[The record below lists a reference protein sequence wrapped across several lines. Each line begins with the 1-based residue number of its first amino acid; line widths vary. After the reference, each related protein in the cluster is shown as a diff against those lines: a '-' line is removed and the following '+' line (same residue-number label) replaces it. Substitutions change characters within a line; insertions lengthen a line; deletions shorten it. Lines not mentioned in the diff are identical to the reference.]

1 MSDTHVRN
9 ILIRIEEQLA
19 TVVDLNPQAQQ
30 AIENL
35 LNLVEH
41 LVADLDEGVA
51 LSRAADNKGKRDHRH
66 NITPVVDLLSV
77 LHRVRKPGEPRV
89 FPWNHA
95 IKSLDRDLHRIQGA
109 AGIHLHCPSE
119 HTHTP
124 SCYTY
129 GFHAF
134 RYGFAQNNTD
144 HLTRDQVQEQMGH
157 RSAQTTDRYIDYTK
171 RMKAAQVDV
180 YVPAALRKKS
190 TG

>member
-1 MSDTHVRN
+1 LQFES
-9 ILIRIEEQLA
+9 
-19 TVVDLNPQAQQ
+19 QQ
-30 AIENL
+30 MDGPFA
-35 LNLVEH
+35 
-41 LVADLDEGVA
+41 GPF
-51 LSRAADNKGKRDHRH
+51 AA
-66 NITPVVDLLSV
+66 
-77 LHRVRKPGEPRV
+77 

-109 AGIHLHCPSE
+109 AEIHLHCPSE

-134 RYGFAQNNTD
+134 RYEFAQNNTD
-144 HLTRDQVQEQMGH
+144 HLTRDQVQEQMDH
-157 RSAQTTDRYIDYTK
+157 RSPQTTDRYIDYTK

-190 TG
+190 AG